1 MSWHELSYNVILI
14 LKRYVTPSFLSSMMP
29 NSNIHGENR
38 DSPNLTLF
46 HLKHK
51 YFKNSFFPFA
61 IVDTILKIVLNL
73 YVAKKMVLKQLISS
87 FDTSL
92 ALMFKGKPSSTK
104 SLVSTTRFWQ
114 KIKTALFI
122 LLLVKPKCR
131 SPRLSVT
138 LVMGTALSKKRFNAS
153 CFYARARKPK
163 TKDYEIKIVN
173 RNSKSVR
180 IANSK

>member
-1 MSWHELSYNVILI
+1 MSSHI
-14 LKRYVTPSFLSSMMP
+14 MP
-29 NSNIHGENR
+29 NSNIHRENR
-38 DSPNLTLF
+38 NDLTLF

-61 IVDTILKIVLNL
+61 IVDMILKIVLNL
-73 YVAKKMVLKQLISS
+73 CVTVKMVLKQLISS
-87 FDTSL
+87 LDTSL
-92 ALMFKGKPSSTK
+92 ALMFQGKPSSTK

-131 SPRLSVT
+131 FSWLSVT
-138 LVMGTALSKKRFNAS
+138 LVMGIVLSKKRFNAS
-153 CFYARARKPK
+153 CFYARARKSK
-163 TKDYEIKIVN
+163 TKDYEIKIIN
-173 RNSKSVR
+173 RNSKIVR